1 MLFQRM
7 IRKIKTKLEIGT
19 VYSGEWVV
27 INDYKDRGL
36 FETGKFFILFYT
48 GFNKI
53 VLNNSL
59 QHPFYL

>member
-1 MLFQRM
+1 M

-19 VYSGEWVV
+19 VYSGDVGR
-27 INDYKDRGL
+27 NYYYKDRGL
-36 FETGKFFILFYT
+36 FETGKFFILFSA